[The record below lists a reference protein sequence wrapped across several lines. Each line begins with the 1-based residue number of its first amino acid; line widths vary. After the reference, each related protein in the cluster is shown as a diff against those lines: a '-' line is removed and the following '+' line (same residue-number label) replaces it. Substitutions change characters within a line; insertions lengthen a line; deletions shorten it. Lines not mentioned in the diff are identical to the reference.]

1 MEKPLSIKRE
11 DFIQA
16 LIKDINEC
24 GLPPFAAFDILR
36 DITREAET
44 LARRQLEQDRIA
56 WERSQKED
64 EDGAD
69 NAG

>member
-1 MEKPLSIKRE
+1 MEKPLSVRRE

-24 GLPPFAAFDILR
+24 GLPPFAAFEILR
-36 DITREAET
+36 SITQEAEA

-56 WERSQKED
+56 WEESQKEAD
-64 EDGAD
+64 DGAD